1 LLSKI
6 LNSNLTDMERL
17 TNREEEIMRILWKL
31 KKAFVNDIVDAF
43 NDPKPHYNT
52 VSTLIRKME
61 EKGYVQHKAYG
72 KTHQYFPMVSVENHK
87 SDFVQNAVSNYFE
100 NSYQNLVSFFAQQE
114 KISVAELREIIQL
127 IESNPKSE

>member
-100 NSYQNLVSFFAQQE
+100 NSYQNLVSF
-114 KISVAELREIIQL
+114 LR
-127 IESNPKSE
+127 NKKK